1 MKTIK
6 TILNSVA
13 TLVVLLFVGIAAVSL
28 FSAPKASGLFG
39 YKNYTV
45 VSGSMEPV
53 LSPGVFIFVEMK
65 PYQAVKEKDLITFSS
80 NDEIVTH
87 RVVRKSA
94 EGWITKGDANTIEDQ
109 GSIDQNNYIGTVK
122 LIIPYFG
129 HLVIFLQKPYAVAA
143 IAALI
148 GLYLLIGYYY
158 PISRE
163 NKKNKGSTQKQ
174 TS

>member
-13 TLVVLLFVGIAAVSL
+13 TLVVLLFVGIAAVSF

-53 LSPGVFIFVEMK
+53 LSPGDFIFVEMK

-94 EGWITKGDANTIEDQ
+94 EWLTELLILHNLQAKIQQVILEYKVGFQHYQFDSKEDQ
-109 GSIDQNNYIGTVK
+109 
-122 LIIPYFG
+122 
-129 HLVIFLQKPYAVAA
+129 
-143 IAALI
+143 
-148 GLYLLIGYYY
+148 LLTN
-158 PISRE
+158 ISYR
-163 NKKNKGSTQKQ
+163 S
-174 TS
+174 